1 MNNEQ
6 QIHEE

>member
-6 QIHEE
+6 A

>member
-6 QIHEE
+6 